1 MKSEAPSEHG
11 FGKVGSAFL
20 VVFLTLIVLVLFYA
34 RPLRQYLRESL
45 MQSVTSSHY
54 RVLCPPGALSQEAMT
69 QFAKQREPLFTS
81 LDSKL
86 NDVASNAEIQVIF
99 DPAFKA
105 SAEATDSEKTFEVT
119 GATIRTSLRGRVP
132 ELGPAADA
140 EGLLHIAWGQPGS
153 PVVAHWTALWLV
165 GRWQGQELGMA
176 AAQVEQ
182 KVGHQKVTNLLGQPR
197 DAGISPQD
205 RALLGAAWVSAIAEL
220 GGADEVRRLY
230 AAKMKTLDLAQVTKT
245 LGTNPTELE
254 RKWQMWMYAYL
265 AGMPPASHPM
275 TMPMNMPMPTSH

>member
-1 MKSEAPSEHG
+1 MKSEAPSEQG

-81 LDSKL
+81 LNAKL

-105 SAEATDSEKTFEVT
+105 SAEATDSEKPFEVT

-245 LGTNPTELE
+245 LGTTPTELE

-265 AGMPPASHPM
+265 AGMPPASHSM
-275 TMPMNMPMPTSH
+275 TMPMNMPMPASH

>member
-20 VVFLTLIVLVLFYA
+20 VVFLTLIVLVLFFA
-34 RPLRQYLRESL
+34 RPLRQYLRELL

-69 QFAKQREPLFTS
+69 QFAKQREPLFSS
-81 LDSKL
+81 LNAKL

-105 SAEATDSEKTFEVT
+105 SAEATDSEKPFEVT

-165 GRWQGQELGMA
+165 GSWQGQELGMA

-220 GGADEVRRLY
+220 GGAGEVRKLY

-245 LGTNPTELE
+245 LGTTPTELE

-265 AGMPPASHPM
+265 AGMPPASHSM

>member
-20 VVFLTLIVLVLFYA
+20 VVFLTLIVLVLFFA
-34 RPLRQYLRESL
+34 RPLRQYLRELL

-81 LDSKL
+81 LDAKL

-105 SAEATDSEKTFEVT
+105 SAEATDSEKPFEVT

-165 GRWQGQELGMA
+165 GSWQGQELGMA

-230 AAKMKTLDLAQVTKT
+230 LLKMKTLDLAQVTKT
-245 LGTNPTELE
+245 LGTTPAELE

-265 AGMPPASHPM
+265 AGMPPASHSM